1 MAVYRIFPTQDATL
15 YSLFP
20 SMNTGLDEIIEA
32 TTTTFAYSPPN
43 PQVSRFVMQFSQTEI
58 DSIFNRF
65 NLTGSTW
72 DSYLNCYIATVTGL
86 GTASIVEAW
95 PLAKSWNMGTGKY
108 LDSPITSDGCSWQFN
123 TYSGSNQWV
132 IPSSS
137 GVNSIGYFTSSYSGS
152 NAGGGLWYTSSTVAS
167 ITSFN
172 STQSLAYGNDVDL
185 NFKVTNIVEQWYSS
199 SQLPN
204 GFNNQLPNYGF
215 IVKQASNQ
223 EFVNNPNQ
231 QVELKYFSVDTNTI
245 YPPNLEFRWV
255 DYVFNTGSSTQTI
268 ITSSQIYV
276 SLDNNNGTFYSESI
290 QRFRIN
296 CRPQFPARSFQTN
309 SIYTTNYY
317 LPPNVSYYAVKDLDT
332 NEFVVPFNSTYT
344 KISADVSSSY
354 FDIYMNGLQ
363 PERYYQIL
371 LQTTVANNTIVL
383 NNDYYF
389 KVATG

>member
-20 SMNTGLDEIIEA
+20 SMNTGLDEIVEA
-32 TTTTFAYSPPN
+32 TTTTFAFSPPN
-43 PQVSRFVMQFSQTEI
+43 PQVSRFVMQFSQTDI
-58 DSIFNRF
+58 NNLFSRF

-72 DSYLNCYIATVTGL
+72 DSYLNCYIANVTGL
-86 GTASIVEAW
+86 GTASVVEAW

-123 TYSGSNQWV
+123 TYSGSTQWV
-132 IPSSS
+132 PNGNTGSYS
-137 GVNSIGYFTSSYSGS
+137 NGYVTASWSGS
-152 NAGGGLWYTSSTVAS
+152 NYGGGIWYTGSNL
-167 ITSFN
+167 TSKFE

-185 NFKVTNIVEQWYSS
+185 NFKVTDIITNWYSGS
-199 SQLPN
+199 VHPAGGL
-204 GFNNQLPNYGF
+204 GINNFGF
-215 IVKQASNQ
+215 IVKQSGSQ

-255 DYVFNTGSSTQTI
+255 DYVFNTGSSIQTI

-276 SLDNNNGTFYSESI
+276 SLDNNNGTFYSESV

-371 LQTTVANNTIVL
+371 LQTTVSNNTIVL

-389 KVATG
+389 KVAAG

>member
-20 SMNTGLDEIIEA
+20 SMNTGLDEIVEA

-58 DSIFNRF
+58 DNIFSRF

-95 PLAKSWNMGTGKY
+95 PLAQSWNMGTGKY
-108 LDSPITSDGCSWQFN
+108 LDSPITSDGCSWQFR
-123 TYSGSNQWV
+123 TYSGSNQWIINGL
-132 IPSSS
+132 IPSGPITASW
-137 GVNSIGYFTSSYSGS
+137 SGS
-152 NAGGGLWYTSSTVAS
+152 NYGGGVWFTGSVNQVYNV
-167 ITSFN
+167 
-172 STQSLAYGNDVDL
+172 TQSLAYGNDIDL
-185 NFKVTNIVEQWYSS
+185 NFNVTSIVKDWYSGS
-199 SQLPN
+199 RGSIQ
-204 GFNNQLPNYGF
+204 FANNGF
-215 IVKQASNQ
+215 IVKQANNQ

-255 DYVFNTGSSTQTI
+255 DYVFSTGSSTQTI

>member
-1 MAVYRIFPTQDATL
+1 MAIYRIFPTQDATL

-20 SMNTGLDEIIEA
+20 SMNTGLDEIVEA
-32 TTTTFAYSPPN
+32 TTTTFAFSPPN

-58 DSIFNRF
+58 NDVFNEF
-65 NLTGSTW
+65 NLTGSSW
-72 DSYLNCYIATVTGL
+72 DSYLNCYIANVSGL
-86 GTASIVEAW
+86 GTASVVEAW

-123 TYSGSNQWV
+123 TYSGSTQWV
-132 IPSSS
+132 INGSTGSAVIT
-137 GVNSIGYFTSSYSGS
+137 GSYVTASWSGS
-152 NAGGGLWYTSSTVAS
+152 NYGGGIWFTGSSLTPK
-167 ITSFN
+167 FN

-185 NFKVTNIVEQWYSS
+185 NLEVTDIITNWYSS
-199 SQLPN
+199 SQFPSVP
-204 GFNNQLPNYGF
+204 NQLPNYGF
-215 IVKQASNQ
+215 IIKQIDSQ

-276 SLDNNNGTFYSESI
+276 SLDNNNGTFYSESV

-296 CRPQFPARSFQTN
+296 CRPQFPARAFQTN

-317 LPPNVSYYAVKDLDT
+317 LPPSVSYYAVKDLDT

-389 KVATG
+389 KVTAG

>member
-20 SMNTGLDEIIEA
+20 SMNTGLDEIVEA
-32 TTTTFAYSPPN
+32 TTTTFAFSPPN

-58 DSIFNRF
+58 NDIFSRF

-72 DSYLNCYIATVTGL
+72 DSYLNCYIATVSGL
-86 GTASIVEAW
+86 GTASVVEAW

-108 LDSPITSDGCSWQFN
+108 LDEPITSDGCSWQFS
-123 TYSGSNQWV
+123 TYSGSNQWT

-137 GVNSIGYFTSSYSGS
+137 GTNIIGYFTSSYSGS
-152 NAGGGLWYTSSTVAS
+152 NVGGGLWYTGSNL
-167 ITSFN
+167 TSRFN

-185 NFKVTNIVEQWYSS
+185 NLKVTDVITNWYSS
-199 SQLPN
+199 SVFPSPSN
-204 GFNNQLPNYGF
+204 DQLPNYGF
-215 IVKQASNQ
+215 IVKQASSQ

-255 DYVFNTGSSTQTI
+255 DYSFNTGSSTQTI
-268 ITSSQIYV
+268 VTSSQIYV
-276 SLDNNNGTFYSESI
+276 SLDNNNGTFYSESV

-296 CRPQFPARSFQTN
+296 CRPQFPARSFQTS

-389 KVATG
+389 KVTAG

>member
-32 TTTTFAYSPPN
+32 TTTTFAFSPPN

-58 DSIFNRF
+58 NNLFSRF

-86 GTASIVEAW
+86 GTASIVETF
-95 PLAKSWNMGTGKY
+95 PLAKPWNMGTGKY
-108 LDSPITSDGCSWQFN
+108 LDNPITSDGCSWQFTN
-123 TYSGSNQWV
+123 YSGSNQWTT
-132 IPSSS
+132 PSAS
-137 GVNSIGYFTSSYSGS
+137 GANSIGFFTSSFSGS
-152 NAGGGLWYTSSTVAS
+152 NVGGGLWYTGSNLTPK
-167 ITSFN
+167 FE

-185 NFKVTNIVEQWYSS
+185 SLKVTNIITNWYSGS
-199 SQLPN
+199 SFPEVP
-204 GFNNQLPNYGF
+204 NQLPNYGF
-215 IVKQASNQ
+215 ILKQTSSQ

-245 YPPNLEFRWV
+245 YPPNLEFRW
-255 DYVFNTGSSTQTI
+255 DDSVFNTGSSTQTI
-268 ITSSQIYV
+268 ITGSQIYV
-276 SLDNNNGTFYSESI
+276 SLDNNNGTFYSESV

-296 CRPQFPARSFQTN
+296 CRPQYPARAFQTS

-317 LPPNVSYYAVKDLDT
+317 LPPNISYYAVKDLDT

-389 KVATG
+389 KVVTG

>member
-20 SMNTGLDEIIEA
+20 SMNTGLDEIVEA
-32 TTTTFAYSPPN
+32 TTTTFAFSPPN

-58 DSIFNRF
+58 NDIFSRF
-65 NLTGSTW
+65 NLTGSDW
-72 DSYLNCYIATVTGL
+72 DSYLNCYIANVTGL
-86 GTASIVEAW
+86 GTASIVETF
-95 PLAKSWNMGTGKY
+95 PLAKPWNMGTGKY
-108 LDSPITSDGCSWQFN
+108 LDNPITSDGCSWQFTN
-123 TYSGSNQWV
+123 YSGSTQWTT
-132 IPSSS
+132 PSAS
-137 GVNSIGYFTSSYSGS
+137 GANNIGFFTSSFSGS
-152 NAGGGLWYTSSTVAS
+152 NVGGGLWYTGSNLTPK
-167 ITSFN
+167 FE

-185 NFKVTNIVEQWYSS
+185 SLEVTNIITNWYSGS
-199 SQLPN
+199 SFPSVP
-204 GFNNQLPNYGF
+204 NQLPNYGF
-215 IVKQASNQ
+215 IVKQSGSQ

-268 ITSSQIYV
+268 ITGSQIYV
-276 SLDNNNGTFYSESI
+276 SLDNNNGTFYSESV

-296 CRPQFPARSFQTN
+296 CRPQYPARAFQTS
-309 SIYTTNYY
+309 SIYITNYY
-317 LPPNVSYYAVKDLDT
+317 LPPSISYYAVKDLDT

-389 KVATG
+389 KVVTG